1 MSEGAGTGRLHPPGA
16 FPALVD
22 LIAMPHFALSTTT
35 RCQQKCAICFEGAG
49 GRRWDVPAEDVE
61 RQIREASRVV
71 PGIVFMGGE
80 STLHPGF
87 VDRVGYAANLGLA
100 VAVSSNLQRFADQAF
115 LMRCVDAG
123 LNRVEGSFSYPDAA
137 VFETMTGTPARR
149 FERLLRALDNLESVA
164 RNDPRPADDPTRF
177 AVNVNV
183 VVCSPNVS
191 RLHEVLVTLSRH
203 MPTAFRLATFKR
215 LETVKLHK
223 RPHVDPCWVPAGA
236 AVRAGLQGTLDGWAY
251 PGVLP
256 VLRDFPLC
264 VAPDREEHHV
274 DLLFHGRHATVAQ
287 NFGPSP
293 DFAPMHGDVTTVEDA
308 VVLEACERC
317 SLVDLCHA
325 VTRGRL
331 ALHVPGLDPR
341 PSAREPQEVLLG
353 CGLDSGQALELR
365 RGCQQARDRAR
376 RERAGAAACPAPGVV
391 ERLVRRMLE
400 RVGRLVGAPVL
411 ERAERE
417 HRDGLAVV
425 TLVFRHPDGRV
436 VLHLSRR
443 VDGRLSFS
451 QTDRFMVTH
460 APDTPLGSEAQ
471 RQLARAVLITCEKHL
486 E

>member
-1 MSEGAGTGRLHPPGA
+1 
-16 FPALVD
+16 
-22 LIAMPHFALSTTT
+22 MPHFALSITT
-35 RCQQKCAICFEGAG
+35 RCQQKCAICFEGAS
-49 GRRWDVPAEDVE
+49 GRRWDVPADDVE
-61 RQIREASRVV
+61 HQIEVAARVV

-80 STLHPGF
+80 STLCPGF
-87 VDRVGYAANLGLA
+87 VDRVRYAAGLGLA
-100 VAVSSNLQRFADQAF
+100 VAVSSNLQRFADPAF
-115 LMRCVDAG
+115 LRRCVDAG

-137 VFETMTGTPARR
+137 VFETMTRTPASR
-149 FERLLRALDNLESVA
+149 FDRLLRALDNLESVA
-164 RNDPRPADDPTRF
+164 RSDARPAEDPTRF

-183 VVCSPNVS
+183 VVCSLNVN
-191 RLHEVLVTLSRH
+191 RLQEALFVLSHH

-215 LETVKLHK
+215 LETVRLHN
-223 RPHVDPCWVPAGA
+223 RPHVDPCWVPTGA
-236 AVRAGLQGTLDGWAY
+236 AVRAGLRRTLDGWTC

-264 VAPDREEHHV
+264 VAPGREEHHV

-293 DFAPMHGDVTTVEDA
+293 HFAPMHGDVTTVEDA

-317 SLVDLCHA
+317 SLVHLCHA

-341 PSAREPQEVLLG
+341 PSARDPQDVLLA
-353 CGLDSGQALELR
+353 CRLDSEQAIALR
-365 RGCQQARDRAR
+365 RACEQARDRVR
-376 RERAGAAACPAPGVV
+376 RERAGAGACPAPGVV

-400 RVGRLVGAPVL
+400 RVGPHVGAPVL
-411 ERAERE
+411 ETAARD

-425 TLVFRHPDGRV
+425 TLVFQHPDGRV

-451 QTDRFMVTH
+451 RTDRFMVTH
-460 APDTPLGSEAQ
+460 APDTPLASEAQ
-471 RQLARAVLITCEKHL
+471 RQLARTVLITCEKHL

>member
-1 MSEGAGTGRLHPPGA
+1 MAEDAGTGLLRPPGA

-22 LIAMPHFALSTTT
+22 LVAMPHFALSITT
-35 RCQQKCAICFEGAG
+35 RCQQKCAICFEGTS
-49 GRRWDVPAEDVE
+49 GRRWDVPAEDVK
-61 RQIREASRVV
+61 RQIREAARVV

-80 STLHPGF
+80 STLHPAF
-87 VDRVGYAANLGLA
+87 VDHVRYAASLGLA
-100 VAVSSNLQRFADQAF
+100 VAVSSNLQRFADHAF
-115 LMRCVDAG
+115 LNRCVDAG

-149 FERLLRALDNLESVA
+149 FAQLLRALDNLESVA
-164 RNDPRPADDPTRF
+164 RADTKPADDPSRF

-191 RLHEVLVTLSRH
+191 RLEEVLPILSGH
-203 MPTAFRLATFKR
+203 MPTAFRLTTFKR
-215 LETVKLHK
+215 LETVKLHM
-223 RPHVDPCWVPAGA
+223 RPRVDPSWVPAGA
-236 AVRAGLQGTLDGWAY
+236 ALRAGLQGMLDGWAC

-264 VAPDREEHHV
+264 VAPGREEHHV

-293 DFAPMHGDVTTVEDA
+293 DFVPMHGDVATVEDA
-308 VVLEACERC
+308 VVLEVCEGC

-331 ALHVPGLDPR
+331 ALHVPGLDPWR
-341 PSAREPQEVLLG
+341 SARNPEEVLLA
-353 CGLDSGQALELR
+353 CGLDARQGLELL
-365 RGCQQARDRAR
+365 RGCEQARDRVR
-376 RERAGAAACPAPGVV
+376 RDRAGSAACPAPDVV
-391 ERLVRRMLE
+391 ERLVRRMLQK
-400 RVGRLVGAPVL
+400 VGSLVGAPIL
-411 ERAERE
+411 EAAERD

-425 TLVFRHPDGRV
+425 TLAFRHPDGRV

-451 QTDRFMVTH
+451 KTDRFMITH
-460 APDTPLGSEAQ
+460 APDTPLGTEAH
-471 RQLARAVLITCEKHL
+471 RQLARAVLFLCDKHL